1 MPKPPFVPKED
12 VEAFI
17 RIFVAENKKLPTT
30 AEMRAHFQGGSMNR
44 YSAILRDMNLSKPQ
58 KERPMKLDYT
68 EEQTL
73 LSAVSA
79 IFEKKLEAEV
89 AKKTQSE
96 SELRSA
102 ALEDLADEKEKVEA
116 LEAQLREEK
125 ELFEEKL
132 SEKEALFEQR
142 LQERDAKFIQELQA
156 ISQKAAEEKVRL
168 ETELTALCSE
178 IEQVRSANEALQT
191 SGAFFKVLEKFS
203 GRKLVNG
210 DLQKVKAFLSKQE
223 RNGHYFSRCFEES

>member
-17 RIFVAENKKLPTT
+17 RAYLAEHKKFPTT
-30 AEMRAHFQGGSMNR
+30 AEMRSHFMGGSMNR

-116 LEAQLREEK
+116 LELSFAKRRSCSKKSSAKKKRFSNSAFKSEMQSSSRNFNRSVRKPQRRKSDLRRNLQRCAQRSSR
-125 ELFEEKL
+125 F
-132 SEKEALFEQR
+132 
-142 LQERDAKFIQELQA
+142 
-156 ISQKAAEEKVRL
+156 AA
-168 ETELTALCSE
+168 
-178 IEQVRSANEALQT
+178 QT
-191 SGAFFKVLEKFS
+191 KRCRQPAHFS
-203 GRKLVNG
+203 KCWKSSPVGNW
-210 DLQKVKAFLSKQE
+210 
-223 RNGHYFSRCFEES
+223 